1 MPNEA
6 SALSGEPGASGQDH
20 YQTGRATLSS
30 GAGESAVPD
39 ESAQRSR
46 QAVTQMLLTAIGR
59 LEAEVATGSD
69 AASRFGDELRQLLQA
84 IRLARPKWGA
94 DGALST
100 LLDLLERRI
109 DTMVEA
115 AKPETP
121 IELAAAPTPD
131 PLAAIK
137 ALSEE
142 ERIALFT

>member
-6 SALSGEPGASGQDH
+6 NALSGEPGASSQDH
-20 YQTGRATLSS
+20 YQTSRAALSS
-30 GAGESAVPD
+30 AGGRAVPD
-39 ESAQRSR
+39 ENPQHSR
-46 QAVTQMLLTAIGR
+46 QAVTRMLLTAIGR

-94 DGALST
+94 DSALAA

-115 AKPETP
+115 AKPEAS
-121 IELAAAPTPD
+121 IELAVAPTPD